1 VGYLLISLSIL
12 SFGLGNCLW
21 IYPLKKFNFSQ
32 VIVFRSLLTTVLFG
46 CLLIMG
52 SLIDFDIEA
61 KGSAQIVEIPKAL
74 ALCAF
79 SFFGLY
85 FYVQSLKFEKVSLA
99 VPISSISGI
108 FGVLTGI
115 IVLREAVTINFI
127 GVLLLVLIG
136 VIFVN
141 PTPFGSYK
149 LSKGVRY
156 NFLAAFFWGVSFALF
171 AIPIKSL
178 GAISFAFILEITVFT
193 CSLIL
198 LRIENLKWSFPI
210 HKIFDKY
217 ILVLAI
223 LGFCGV
229 LFYNLSLLYIPATE
243 ASLLGVLTTMVSIII
258 ASLLYKERLTVK
270 QYLGIALILVALT
283 LLNIN

>member
-1 VGYLLISLSIL
+1 MR
-12 SFGLGNCLW
+12 SF
-21 IYPLKKFNFSQ
+21 
-32 VIVFRSLLTTVLFG
+32 LTTVLFG
-46 CLLIMG
+46 CVLVFG
-52 SLIDFDIEA
+52 SLTHFGIET
-61 KGSAQIVEIPKAL
+61 KGLGQIIEIGKAV

-115 IVLREAVTINFI
+115 VVLQEVVTINFI
-127 GVLLLVLIG
+127 SALLLVLIG
-136 VIFVN
+136 INIVN
-141 PTPFGSYK
+141 AAPFGSHK
-149 LSKGVRY
+149 LSKGVKY
-156 NFLAAFFWGVSFALF
+156 NLLAAFFWGVSFALF

-178 GAISFAFILEITVFT
+178 GAISFALILETTVFI
-193 CSLIL
+193 CSLLL

-210 HKIFDKY
+210 HEIFDKY

-229 LFYNLSLLYIPATE
+229 LFYNLSLIYIPVTE
-243 ASLLGVLTTMVSIII
+243 ASLMGVLTTVVSVII
-258 ASLLYKERLTVK
+258 ASILYKERLTVK
-270 QYLGIALILVALT
+270 QYIGIALIIVALS
-283 LLNIN
+283 LININ